1 LLKFKKKDIFILIKS
16 FEKDWNMIDKVLNTG
31 VVKEV
36 EGSVVVAFFEKKL
49 PAIYSKLVI
58 EVENQKNIIVEVE
71 DHIDAHH
78 IRGVAITSTQ
88 GLARGDIVKDTG
100 GPLTV
105 PVGKG
110 VLGRMMNVMGEP
122 IDNEGKLSDIVAW
135 RGIHNKPIPLMER
148 SVKSEIFQTGIKA
161 IDLLTPLERGGKA
174 GLFGGAGCGKTVLI
188 TEMINNMFGRYDGVS
203 LFCGVGERSREGEE
217 LYTEMKDAGVLDKT
231 TMIFGQMNEPSGVR
245 FRVAQAALTIAEYF
259 RDDLKQ
265 DVLLML
271 DNIFRFVQAGSE
283 VAGLMGRI
291 PSRVG
296 YQSSLG
302 QDLAALEERI
312 ASTPSAAI
320 TSIQAVYVP
329 ADDFTD
335 PSAAETFSHL
345 SATVVLSRKMA
356 SQGLYPA
363 VDPLASS
370 SKMLSVDV
378 VGERHYNVAKN
389 VKMVMAQ
396 YEDLKDIIAM
406 LGYDELS
413 DEDQATV
420 VKARQLERFLT
431 QPFATTKHFTGIEGK
446 LVDLEQTLEGCER
459 ILKGEFLHLSP
470 NAFYMIGDISEV
482 KIDEKSEVEK
492 KEETHES

>member
-1 LLKFKKKDIFILIKS
+1 MVKKTENIGII
-16 FEKDWNMIDKVLNTG
+16 
-31 VVKEV
+31 KEV
-36 EGSVVVAFFEKKL
+36 EGSVVVVYFKNEL
-49 PAIYSKLVI
+49 PKIYSKLVCEI
-58 EVENQKNIIVEVE
+58 NKGTNQAKEIIIEVE
-71 DHIDAHH
+71 DHIDLHT

-88 GLARGDIVKDTG
+88 GLARGDEVIDTK
-100 GPLTV
+100 GPLTI

-110 VLGRMMNVMGEP
+110 VLGRMINVNGKP
-122 IDNEGKLSDIVAW
+122 IDNAGELKNIKAW
-135 RGIHNKPIPLMER
+135 RGIHNSPIPLMQR
-148 SVKSEIFQTGIKA
+148 SVKSEIFLTGIKA

-217 LYTEMKDAGVLDKT
+217 LYTEMKEAGVLDKT

-265 DVLLML
+265 DVLLMI

-302 QDLAALEERI
+302 QDLAALQERI
-312 ASTPSAAI
+312 ASTQSAAI

-335 PSAAETFSHL
+335 PSAAETFAHL

-370 SKMLSVDV
+370 SKMLNSDI
-378 VGERHYNVAKN
+378 VGERHYNVAKQ
-389 VKMVMAQ
+389 VKMTMAQ

-420 VKARQLERFLT
+420 IKARQLERFLT
-431 QPFATTKHFTGIEGK
+431 QPFTTTKHFTGIEGK
-446 LVDLEQTLEGCER
+446 LVDLEQTLKGCEE
-459 ILKGEFLHLSP
+459 ILSGKYLDVSP
-470 NAFYMIGDISEV
+470 NAFYMIGDISEA
-482 KIDEKSEVEK
+482 KINKGK
-492 KEETHES
+492 

>member
-1 LLKFKKKDIFILIKS
+1 MSEKKSNIGI
-16 FEKDWNMIDKVLNTG
+16 
-31 VVKEV
+31 VKAV
-36 EGSVVVAFFEKKL
+36 EGSVVVVYFEKKL
-49 PAIYSKLVI
+49 PPIYTKLVCNLDNEKQI
-58 EVENQKNIIVEVE
+58 VVEVE
-71 DHIDAHH
+71 DHIDTHH

-88 GLARGDIVKDTG
+88 GLSRGDEMIDTD

-110 VLGRMMNVMGEP
+110 VLGRMINVMGQP
-122 IDNEGKLSDIVAW
+122 IDNQGELKDIASW
-135 RGIHNKPIPLMER
+135 RGIHHKPIPLMDR
-148 SVKSEIFQTGIKA
+148 SVKSEIFKTGIKA
-161 IDLLTPLERGGKA
+161 IDLLTPLERGGKT

-217 LYTEMKDAGVLDKT
+217 LYSEMKDAGVLDKT

-265 DVLLML
+265 DVLLMI
-271 DNIFRFVQAGSE
+271 DNIFRFIQAGSE

-312 ASTPSAAI
+312 ASTPSASI

-363 VDPLASS
+363 LDPLASS
-370 SKMLSVDV
+370 SKMLSADV
-378 VGERHYNVAKN
+378 VGQRHYNVAKN

-396 YEDLKDIIAM
+396 YEELKDIIAM

-420 VKARQLERFLT
+420 IKARQLERFLT
-431 QPFATTKHFTGIEGK
+431 QPFATTKHFTGLEGK

-459 ILKGEFLHLSP
+459 ILSGEFLHLSP

-482 KIDEKSEVEK
+482 KLDMNKTEENKVKSEEK
-492 KEETHES
+492 KIEENQED

>member
-1 LLKFKKKDIFILIKS
+1 MVKNTLKDSKKETQKNLGIVQS
-16 FEKDWNMIDKVLNTG
+16 
-31 VVKEV
+31 V
-36 EGSVVVAFFEKKL
+36 EGSVVTVHFDSVL
-49 PAIYSKLVI
+49 PPIYTKLVCNI
-58 EVENQKNIIVEVE
+58 EADAKSKREIVIEVE
-71 DHIDAHH
+71 DHIDAHT

-88 GLARGDIVKDTG
+88 GLSRGAEVVDTG
-100 GPLTV
+100 APLTI

-110 VLGRMMNVMGEP
+110 VLGRMINVMGNP
-122 IDNEGKLSDIVAW
+122 IDNAGPLKDIKAW
-135 RGIHNKPIPLMER
+135 RGIHNNPIPLVDR

-217 LYTEMKDAGVLDKT
+217 LYSEMKDAGVLDKT

-265 DVLLML
+265 DVLLMI

-302 QDLAALEERI
+302 QDLAALQERI
-312 ASTPSAAI
+312 ASTPSASI

-335 PSAAETFSHL
+335 PSASETFIHL

-370 SKMLSVDV
+370 SKMLNADI
-378 VGERHYNVAKN
+378 VGKRHYEIAKQ
-389 VKMVMAQ
+389 VKMTMAQ

-420 VKARQLERFLT
+420 IKARQLERFLT

-446 LVDLEQTLEGCER
+446 LVDLEQTLKGCEE
-459 ILKGEFLHLSP
+459 ILSGKYLNVNP
-470 NAFYMIGDISEV
+470 KAFYMIGDISEA
-482 KIDEKSEVEK
+482 KLDMKEDSE
-492 KEETHES
+492 H

>member
-1 LLKFKKKDIFILIKS
+1 
-16 FEKDWNMIDKVLNTG
+16 MIDKVLNTG

-265 DVLLML
+265 DVLLMI

>member
-1 LLKFKKKDIFILIKS
+1 MIKNS
-16 FEKDWNMIDKVLNTG
+16 VNLGI
-31 VVKEV
+31 VKEV
-36 EGSVVVAFFEKKL
+36 EGSVVVVYFEKKL
-49 PAIYSKLVI
+49 PAIYSKLTCLINKGTNQEKEVVI
-58 EVENQKNIIVEVE
+58 EVE
-71 DHIDAHH
+71 DHIDQHN

-88 GLARGDIVKDTG
+88 GLARGDKVVDTG
-100 GPLTV
+100 APLTI

-110 VLGRMMNVMGEP
+110 VLGRMINVMGKP
-122 IDNEGKLSDIVAW
+122 IDNAGELSDITAW
-135 RGIHNKPIPLMER
+135 RSIHNDPIPLMNR
-148 SVKSEIFQTGIKA
+148 NVKSEIFLTGIKA
-161 IDLLTPLERGGKA
+161 IDLLTPLERGGKT

-217 LYTEMKDAGVLDKT
+217 LYTEMKEAGVLDKT

-265 DVLLML
+265 DVLLMI

-302 QDLAALEERI
+302 QDLAALQERI
-312 ASTPSAAI
+312 ASTPSASI

-370 SKMLSVDV
+370 SKMLSMDV

-389 VKMVMAQ
+389 VKMTMAQ

-420 VKARQLERFLT
+420 IKARQLERFLT
-431 QPFATTKHFTGIEGK
+431 QPFATTKHFTGMDGK
-446 LVDLEQTLEGCER
+446 SVDLEHTLTGCEQ
-459 ILKGEFLHLSP
+459 ILSGKYLDVNP
-470 NAFYMIGDISEV
+470 NAFYMIGDISEA
-482 KIDEKSEVEK
+482 KIDNNTAEKNSEN
-492 KEETHES
+492 

>member
-1 LLKFKKKDIFILIKS
+1 MKNKNLGS
-16 FEKDWNMIDKVLNTG
+16 
-31 VVKEV
+31 VKEV
-36 EGSVVVAFFEKKL
+36 EGSVVVAYFKDKL
-49 PAIYSKLVI
+49 PTIYSKLI
-58 EVENQKNIIVEVE
+58 CPINKGTKQEKNIIIEVE
-71 DHIDAHH
+71 DHIDENH
-78 IRGVAITSTQ
+78 IRGVAITTTQ
-88 GLARGDIVKDTG
+88 GLSRGDEVIDTE
-100 GPLTV
+100 GPLLI

-110 VLGRMMNVMGEP
+110 VLGRMMNVMGDP
-122 IDNEGKLSDIVAW
+122 IDNEGDLKEIVDF
-135 RGIHNKPIPLMER
+135 RGIHNKPIPLVSR
-148 SVKSEIFQTGIKA
+148 SVKSEIFQTGIKV
-161 IDLLTPLERGGKA
+161 IDLLAPLERGGKA
-174 GLFGGAGCGKTVLI
+174 GLFGGAGTGKTVLI

-265 DVLLML
+265 DVLLMI

-302 QDLAALEERI
+302 QDLAALQERI
-312 ASTPSAAI
+312 ASTPSASI

-335 PSAAETFSHL
+335 PSAAETFAHL

-363 VDPLASS
+363 LDPLASS
-370 SKMLSVDV
+370 SKMLAKDV
-378 VGERHYNVAKN
+378 VGERHYEVAKQ
-389 VKMVMAQ
+389 VKMTMAQ

-431 QPFATTKHFTGIEGK
+431 QPFATTKHFTGMEGK
-446 LVDLEQTLEGCER
+446 LVDLDQTLFGCEE
-459 ILKGEFLHLSP
+459 ILSGKYLHVNP
-470 NAFYMIGDISEV
+470 NAFYMIGDISEA
-482 KIDEKSEVEK
+482 KIEKENNEEK
-492 KEETHES
+492 

>member
-1 LLKFKKKDIFILIKS
+1 MKKENI
-16 FEKDWNMIDKVLNTG
+16 NTG
-31 VVKEV
+31 IIKEV
-36 EGSVVVAFFEKKL
+36 EGSVIVAYFEHKL
-49 PAIYSKLVI
+49 PAIYSKLVCTI
-58 EVENQKNIIVEVE
+58 NKKSSDAKDIIIEVE
-71 DHIDAHH
+71 DHIDAHNV
-78 IRGVAITSTQ
+78 RGVAITSTQ
-88 GLARGDIVKDTG
+88 GIARGDEVVDTN
-100 GPLTV
+100 GPLTI
-105 PVGKG
+105 PVGRG
-110 VLGRMMNVMGEP
+110 VLGRMINVMGNP
-122 IDNEGKLSDIVAW
+122 IDNAGNLENIIDW
-135 RGIHNKPIPLMER
+135 RSIHNSPIPLMKR
-148 SVKSEIFQTGIKA
+148 NVKSEIFLTGIKA

-188 TEMINNMFGRYDGVS
+188 TEMINNMFGKYDGVS

-265 DVLLML
+265 DVLLMI

-302 QDLAALEERI
+302 QDLAALQERI
-312 ASTPSAAI
+312 ASTPAASI

-335 PSAAETFSHL
+335 PSAAETFAHL

-370 SKMLSVDV
+370 SKMLNAEV
-378 VGERHYNVAKN
+378 VGERHYNVAKQ
-389 VKMVMAQ
+389 VKMTMAQ

-420 VKARQLERFLT
+420 IKARQLERFLT

-446 LVDLEQTLEGCER
+446 LVDLEQTLNGCEE
-459 ILKGEFLHLSP
+459 ILSGKYLDVNP
-470 NAFYMIGDISEV
+470 NAFYMIGDISEA
-482 KIDEKSEVEK
+482 KINK
-492 KEETHES
+492 KEEE

>member
-1 LLKFKKKDIFILIKS
+1 
-16 FEKDWNMIDKVLNTG
+16 MVDKVLNTG

-49 PAIYSKLVI
+49 PAIYSKLII
-58 EVENQKNIIVEVE
+58 EIENQKDIVVEVE

-265 DVLLML
+265 DVLLMI

>member
-1 LLKFKKKDIFILIKS
+1 MKKENI
-16 FEKDWNMIDKVLNTG
+16 NTG
-31 VVKEV
+31 IVKEV
-36 EGSVVVAFFEKKL
+36 EGSIVVAYFENKL
-49 PAIYSKLVI
+49 PTIYSKLVCSI
-58 EVENQKNIIVEVE
+58 NKKSSDAKDIIIEVE
-71 DHIDAHH
+71 DHIDAHN

-88 GLARGDIVKDTG
+88 GLARGDEVVDTN
-100 GPLTV
+100 GPLTI
-105 PVGKG
+105 PVGRG
-110 VLGRMMNVMGEP
+110 VLGRMINVMGKP
-122 IDNEGKLSDIVAW
+122 IDNAGDLENIVDW
-135 RGIHNKPIPLMER
+135 RSIHNSPIPLMKR
-148 SVKSEIFQTGIKA
+148 NVKSEIFLTGIKA

-188 TEMINNMFGRYDGVS
+188 TEMINNMFGKYDGVS

-217 LYTEMKDAGVLDKT
+217 LYTEMKEAGVLDKT

-265 DVLLML
+265 DVLLMI

-302 QDLAALEERI
+302 QDLAALQERI
-312 ASTPSAAI
+312 ASTPAASI

-335 PSAAETFSHL
+335 PSAAETFAHL

-370 SKMLSVDV
+370 SKMLNAEV
-378 VGERHYNVAKN
+378 VGERHYNVAKQ
-389 VKMVMAQ
+389 VKMAMAQ
-396 YEDLKDIIAM
+396 YEELKDIIAM

-420 VKARQLERFLT
+420 IKARQLERFLT
-431 QPFATTKHFTGIEGK
+431 QPFATTKHFTGMEGK
-446 LVDLEQTLEGCER
+446 LVDLDQTLTGCEE
-459 ILKGEFLHLSP
+459 ILSGKYLNVNP
-470 NAFYMIGDISEV
+470 NAFYMIGDISEA
-482 KIDEKSEVEK
+482 KINE
-492 KEETHES
+492 KEE

>member
-1 LLKFKKKDIFILIKS
+1 MSEKS
-16 FEKDWNMIDKVLNTG
+16 FNYG
-31 VVKEV
+31 VVKEIQ
-36 EGSVVVAFFEKKL
+36 GSVIVVFFDKKL
-49 PAIYSKLVI
+49 PPIYQKLVATLDDQRQ
-58 EVENQKNIIVEVE
+58 VVVEVE
-71 DHIDAHH
+71 DHIDEHH
-78 IRGVAITSTQ
+78 IRGVAITSVQ
-88 GLARGDIVKDTG
+88 GLCRGDKMIDTD
-100 GPLTV
+100 GPLTI

-110 VLGRMMNVMGEP
+110 VLGRMINVMGEP
-122 IDNEGKLSDIVAW
+122 IDNKGKLENIVAW
-135 RGIHNKPIPLMER
+135 RGIHNKPIKLMDR
-148 SVKSEIFQTGIKA
+148 NVNAEIFQTGIKA
-161 IDLLTPLERGGKA
+161 IDLLTPLERGGKT

-265 DVLLML
+265 DVLLMI
-271 DNIFRFVQAGSE
+271 DNIFRFIQAGSE

-302 QDLAALEERI
+302 QDIASLQERI
-312 ASTPSAAI
+312 ASTKSASI

-335 PSAAETFSHL
+335 PSAAETFAHL
-345 SATVVLSRKMA
+345 SATVVLSRRMA

-370 SKMLSVDV
+370 SKMLAKDV

-413 DEDQATV
+413 DQDQAIV
-420 VKARQLERFLT
+420 IKARQLERFLT
-431 QPFATTKHFTGIEGK
+431 QPFATTKHFTGLEGK
-446 LVDLEQTLEGCER
+446 LVELDKTLEGCER
-459 ILKGEFLHLSP
+459 ILSGEFLSVNP
-470 NAFYMIGDISEV
+470 NAFYMIGDIFEL
-482 KIDEKSEVEK
+482 KTDIAN
-492 KEETHES
+492 KEEEKEQKKLEENTEE

>member
-1 LLKFKKKDIFILIKS
+1 MSEKS
-16 FEKDWNMIDKVLNTG
+16 LNFG
-31 VVKEV
+31 LVQEV
-36 EGSVVVAFFEKKL
+36 QGSVVVVYFEKNLPPIYQKL
-49 PAIYSKLVI
+49 IANLDNDVQ
-58 EVENQKNIIVEVE
+58 VVVEVE
-71 DHIDAHH
+71 DHIDEHH
-78 IRGVAITSTQ
+78 IRGVAITSVQ
-88 GLARGDIVKDTG
+88 GLSRGDKMFDTN
-100 GPLTV
+100 GPLTI

-110 VLGRMMNVMGEP
+110 VLGRMINVMGQP
-122 IDNEGKLSDIVAW
+122 IDNKGELKDIVAW
-135 RGIHNKPIPLMER
+135 RGIHNKPIPLMDR
-148 SVKSEIFQTGIKA
+148 NVKDEIFQTGIKA
-161 IDLLTPLERGGKA
+161 IDLLTPLERGGKT

-217 LYTEMKDAGVLDKT
+217 LYSEMKDAGVLDKT

-265 DVLLML
+265 DVLLMI
-271 DNIFRFVQAGSE
+271 DNIFRFIQAGSE

-302 QDLAALEERI
+302 QDIASLQERI
-312 ASTPSAAI
+312 ASTKSASI

-335 PSAAETFSHL
+335 PSAAETFAHL
-345 SATVVLSRKMA
+345 SATVVLSRRMA

-370 SKMLSVDV
+370 SKMLAKEV

-413 DEDQATV
+413 DQDQAV
-420 VKARQLERFLT
+420 VIKARQLERFLT
-431 QPFATTKHFTGIEGK
+431 QPFATTKHFTGLEGK
-446 LVDLEQTLEGCER
+446 LVDLDKTLEGCEK
-459 ILKGEFLHLSP
+459 ILNGDFLSVSP
-470 NAFYMIGDISEV
+470 NAFYMIGDISELKV
-482 KIDEKSEVEK
+482 DKEQEKQELKEQEK
-492 KEETHES
+492 LEQNQEP

>member
-1 LLKFKKKDIFILIKS
+1 MVKNSVNLGI
-16 FEKDWNMIDKVLNTG
+16 
-31 VVKEV
+31 VKEV
-36 EGSVVVAFFEKKL
+36 EGSVVVVYFEKKL
-49 PAIYSKLVI
+49 PAIYSKLTCLINKGTNQEKEVVI
-58 EVENQKNIIVEVE
+58 EVE
-71 DHIDAHH
+71 DHIDQHN

-88 GLARGDIVKDTG
+88 GLARGDEVVDTG
-100 GPLTV
+100 APLTI

-110 VLGRMMNVMGEP
+110 VLGRMINVMGKP
-122 IDNEGKLSDIVAW
+122 IDNAGELSDITAW
-135 RGIHNKPIPLMER
+135 RSIHNDPIPLMDR
-148 SVKSEIFQTGIKA
+148 NVKSEIFLTGIKA
-161 IDLLTPLERGGKA
+161 IDLLTPLERGGKT

-217 LYTEMKDAGVLDKT
+217 LYTEMKEAGVLDKT

-265 DVLLML
+265 DVLLMI

-302 QDLAALEERI
+302 QDLAALQERI
-312 ASTPSAAI
+312 ASTPSASI

-370 SKMLSVDV
+370 SKMLSMDV

-389 VKMVMAQ
+389 VKMTMAQ

-420 VKARQLERFLT
+420 IKARQLERFLT
-431 QPFATTKHFTGIEGK
+431 QPFATTKHFTGMDGK
-446 LVDLEQTLEGCER
+446 SVDLEHTLTGCEQ
-459 ILKGEFLHLSP
+459 ILSGKYLDINP
-470 NAFYMIGDISEV
+470 NAFYMIGDISEA
-482 KIDEKSEVEK
+482 KIDNNTAEKNSEN
-492 KEETHES
+492 

>member
-1 LLKFKKKDIFILIKS
+1 MKK
-16 FEKDWNMIDKVLNTG
+16 ENLNLG
-31 VVKEV
+31 IVKEV
-36 EGSVVVAFFEKKL
+36 EGSVVVVYFENKL
-49 PAIYSKLVI
+49 PAIYSKLTCFINKKTPQEKEIVI
-58 EVENQKNIIVEVE
+58 EVE
-71 DHIDAHH
+71 DHIDQHH

-88 GLARGDIVKDTG
+88 GLARGDVMTDTN
-100 GPLTV
+100 GPLTI

-110 VLGRMMNVMGEP
+110 VLGRMINVMGEP
-122 IDNEGKLSDIVAW
+122 IDNEGKLENIVAW
-135 RGIHNKPIPLMER
+135 RGIHNAPIPLVER
-148 SVKSEIFQTGIKA
+148 SVKSEIFLTGIKA

-265 DVLLML
+265 DVLLMI

-302 QDLAALEERI
+302 QDLAALQERI
-312 ASTPSAAI
+312 ASTPSASI

-335 PSAAETFSHL
+335 PSAAETFAHL

-370 SKMLSVDV
+370 SKMLSKDV
-378 VGERHYNVAKN
+378 VGERHYNVAKA
-389 VKMVMAQ
+389 VKMTMAQ

-446 LVDLEQTLEGCER
+446 LVDLEQTLTGCEE
-459 ILKGEFLHLSP
+459 ILSGKYLNVSP
-470 NAFYMIGDISEV
+470 NAFYMIGDISEA
-482 KIDEKSEVEK
+482 KIDNNLNEENTEKEI
-492 KEETHES
+492 